1 MTLSCEKVF
10 GKMRCF
16 DTYKQ
21 CRRCFI
27 FCRY

>member
-1 MTLSCEKVF
+1 MTFPCEKVF
-10 GKMRCF
+10 GNMRSF
-16 DTYKQ
+16 DTYRQ